1 MQSIDMDRVKDMT
14 KILLVEDDR
23 EIIKNLTLLL
33 QGEGFLL
40 MVASS
45 QREALLRIEEAEMG
59 MIKDGID
66 LILLDLSLPDG
77 SGYVVCAAAKHKLEV
92 PVIFLTAADDEANV
106 VAGFDMGADDYIAK
120 PFRSLELI
128 SRIKNILRRTGRTQ
142 AVFQIG
148 NLKIDTVK
156 GVVQKDGQDLF
167 LSAME
172 YRLLL
177 IFLNNQGTILS
188 RNVLLEDIWD
198 VAGDFVNDNT
208 LTVYIKRLREKIETD
223 PQNPKVIKTIRGR
236 GYRLG

>member
-1 MQSIDMDRVKDMT
+1 MRSIDMDRVKDMT

-45 QREALLRIEEAEMG
+45 QREALLQIEEAEMG
-59 MIKDGID
+59 MAKDGID